1 MEREA
6 VAAEEMATGA
16 MVRVVR
22 GWWRGRCMAVVARAE
37 GEKAVEATVV
47 VGGGEARR
55 AAGRRGGRWWR
66 GR

>member
-1 MEREA
+1 VEREA

-22 GWWRGRCMAVVARAE
+22 GWWRWRWMAVVARAE

-47 VGGGEARR
+47 VGGG
-55 AAGRRGGRWWR
+55 
-66 GR
+66 